1 MSQAISSQI
10 TSIGELLRASGKL
23 VVPPFQ
29 RNYAWGE
36 SNYADLW
43 LDIQETLNG
52 NTDEYFLGS
61 VVIDNST
68 APDLTL
74 IDGQQR
80 VTTTTILIC
89 ALRWHLLFN
98 NLNELSDLVSQDFL
112 TRPDYDNQSLTSNLV
127 LNLNDRDFFEQY
139 ILRSE
144 DPERLGDVTDEESHS
159 PSNLHLARCYIY
171 MCKQIGQ
178 LIRKKQS
185 LETVAHDIITAL
197 REKILLIRID
207 VADDVKAF
215 TLFEVLNT
223 RGVELS
229 EADLLKNAIFSKA
242 GQHLDELRLN
252 WEIMGENIGH
262 KPLMRFMQ
270 HHWISNHGNLP
281 RQGLFPAIKK
291 RVVTP
296 HDALQFSERITTS
309 SEYYGAMIEPS
320 HDLWLHLEN
329 DHLDEIKRLLT
340 SLNLMRT
347 EQCYI
352 PLLAALEI
360 CPTSFHKHLRMIRD
374 FTFRY
379 TTILGKSSS
388 DATKAYMR
396 AAHSLREDGPAPAEV
411 IFDRFFSDLYPQDN
425 EFHSAFSKKTIKIF
439 ALARHILAEIE
450 NNLTGPD
457 GPQYSATDLNINLEH
472 ILPRKYK
479 SYWPN
484 CDADFQG
491 GPHKYLNRLGNLTL
505 LGRELNSDIGNTN
518 FDNKKQLYA
527 SDCLEITKRMLEEP
541 RWTADAISRR
551 QNWLASEA
559 VKIWRC
565 TTD

>member
-10 TSIGELLRASGKL
+10 TSIGELLRAGGKL

-36 SNYADLW
+36 TNYTDLW
-43 LDIQETLNG
+43 LDIQETFNG

-89 ALRWHLLFN
+89 ALKWHLLSN
-98 NLNELSDLVSQDFL
+98 NLNELATMVSQDFL
-112 TRPDYDNQSLTSNLV
+112 LRPDYDNQSLTANLV
-127 LNLNDRDFFEQY
+127 LNLNDREFFEQY
-139 ILRSE
+139 ILAAK
-144 DPERLGDVTDEESHS
+144 DPTLLGDVTDEENHS
-159 PSNLHLARCYIY
+159 PSNMHLAKCYIY
-171 MCKQIGQ
+171 MCKQISQ
-178 LIRKKQS
+178 LIRRNQS
-185 LETVAHDIITAL
+185 LETVAHDIISAL

-207 VADDVKAF
+207 VADDLKAF

-229 EADLLKNAIFSKA
+229 EADLLKNAIFSQA
-242 GQHLDELRLN
+242 GTHLDEVRLN
-252 WEIMGENIGH
+252 WEIMSENIGH
-262 KPLMRFMQ
+262 RPLMRFLQ

-291 RVVTP
+291 RVQSA

-320 HDLWLHLEN
+320 HDLWHHIET
-329 DHLDEIKRLLT
+329 DHFEEIKRLLT
-340 SLNLMRT
+340 HLSLMRT
-347 EQCYI
+347 DQCYI

-360 CPTSFHKHLRMIRD
+360 CPGEFHHHLRMIRN

-379 TTILGKSSS
+379 TTILGKSSTE
-388 DATKAYMR
+388 ATRAYMR
-396 AAHSLREDGPAPAEV
+396 AAHSLREDGPASAET
-411 IFDRFFSDLYPQDN
+411 IFERFFSDLYPQDN
-425 EFHSAFSKKTIKIF
+425 EFQSHFSKKSIKVF
-439 ALARHILAEIE
+439 ALARHILAEI
-450 NNLTGPD
+450 NNHLTGD
-457 GPQYSATDLNINLEH
+457 EGPHYSANDLEINLEH

-479 SYWPN
+479 RFWPN
-484 CDADFQG
+484 CEADFPG
-491 GPHKYLNRLGNLTL
+491 SPHKYLNRLGNLTL
-505 LGRELNSDIGNTN
+505 LGRELNSDIGNTG
-518 FDNKKQLYA
+518 FETKKALYEA
-527 SDCLEITKRMLEEP
+527 DCLIITRRLLEEP
-541 RWTADAISRR
+541 AWTADAINRR

-565 TTD
+565 PS